1 MSFVEKYFFGTP
13 KMPRNLD
20 ISTFLEEGDI
30 NVQIG
35 KNVEIA
41 RPRVVSFR

>member
-20 ISTFLEEGDI
+20 ISTFIEGGRGFIPKI
-30 NVQIG
+30 N
-35 KNVEIA
+35 
-41 RPRVVSFR
+41 